1 MSLLNFSNPTSRRGG
16 KKKAL
21 KQFFGIGILAGL
33 VALGTTF
40 AASINLNSGT
50 PVEFGQGIVVT
61 TACDDNGIVI
71 TPQATFFNNGDDSEF
86 LFTMLTLTDIS
97 TNCDGK
103 AFTIKAYKNGQ
114 SSSLNLYETNSI
126 IYDEINVNYFAGSF
140 SFGDGG
146 LESGDIEDIATGFA
160 MTIGAGTQPSV
171 ALASAQDVDRI
182 TIESRDIAGTG
193 SLVGLWKF
201 EDQTN
206 LGLDASGN
214 IDSLEVVGTPLQTS
228 GRIGSAVYF
237 ADYSWLSK
245 SGEIPGLP
253 SGNSSY
259 TFAAWIN
266 PDSDVPS
273 TGGIVSYGL
282 SSDNRS
288 NSLRLNTIYG
298 IWHYWYNNDFE
309 FTSVDLLRENW
320 HHVAST
326 YDSSTGIR
334 TLYLDG
340 NAKVTQNASI
350 LPDFYAG
357 NLEIGKTTADVPF
370 KGKIDEVA
378 IYNYALDSDEI
389 IRVKDGFYLD

>member
-1 MSLLNFSNPTSRRGG
+1 MSLLNFSNPTPRGSG
-16 KKKAL
+16 KKKAI

-50 PVEFGQGIVVT
+50 SVEFGQGVVVT

-97 TNCDGK
+97 TNCNGK

-114 SSSLNLYETNSI
+114 SSALDLYETNSI

-201 EDQTN
+201 ENGSN

-214 IDSLEVVGTPLQTS
+214 IDPLEVVGIPSQTS

-245 SGEIPGLP
+245 AGEIPGLP

-298 IWHYWYNNDFE
+298 IWHYWYNNDFH
-309 FTSVDLLRENW
+309 FTSVALLTENW
-320 HHVAST
+320 RHVAST
-326 YDSSTGIR
+326 YNSSTGVR

-340 NAKVTQNASI
+340 IQMTTQTAEI

>member
-1 MSLLNFSNPTSRRGG
+1 MSLLNFSNPTPRGSG
-16 KKKAL
+16 KKKAI

-50 PVEFGQGIVVT
+50 SVEFGQGVVAT
-61 TACDDNGIVI
+61 TACDDNGIII

-97 TNCDGK
+97 TNCNGK

-114 SSSLNLYETNSI
+114 SSALNLYETNSV

-160 MTIGAGTQPSV
+160 MTIGAGTQPGV

-201 EDQTN
+201 ENGSN

-214 IDSLEVVGTPLQTS
+214 IDSLEVVGTPSQTS

-259 TFAAWIN
+259 TFSAWIN
-266 PDSDVPS
+266 PDGDVPS

-288 NSLRLNTIYG
+288 NSLRLNTSYG
-298 IWHYWYNNDFE
+298 IWHYWYNNDFQ
-309 FTSVDLLRENW
+309 FTSVDLLTENW
-320 HHVAST
+320 SHVAST

-340 NAKVTQNASI
+340 NVMVTQNASI
-350 LPDFYAG
+350 LPDFFAG

-378 IYNYALDSDEI
+378 IYNYALDSNEI

>member
-1 MSLLNFSNPTSRRGG
+1 MSLLNFSNPTPRRGG
-16 KKKAL
+16 KQKAL

-61 TACDDNGIVI
+61 TACDENGIVI

-97 TNCDGK
+97 TNCNGK
-103 AFTIKAYKNGQ
+103 AFTIKAYMNGQ
-114 SSSLNLYETNSI
+114 SSALNLYETNSI

-160 MTIGAGTQPSV
+160 MTIGAGTLPSV

-201 EDQTN
+201 EDGAN

-214 IDSLEVVGTPLQTS
+214 IDPLEVVGTPSQTS

-298 IWHYWYNNDFE
+298 IWHYWYNNDFQ
-309 FTSVDLLRENW
+309 FTSVALLTENW
-320 HHVAST
+320 RHVAST

-340 NAKVTQNASI
+340 NAMVTQNAAI

-357 NLEIGKTTADVPF
+357 YLQIGKTTADVPF

-389 IRVKDGFYLD
+389 IRVKNGFYLD